1 MITKFCSFFFS
12 CLALA
17 LSTLGQRIAYLEIE
31 ITKPLNGLVSPA
43 QIALD
48 GITFLPD
55 SMLSLVQIKG
65 TKKIP
70 VPIQIHTG
78 NHRYLTWLVQTEND
92 QEKKLTFELTKGPA
106 KNSNSN
112 SVNAV
117 IDNGSLT
124 IQYGK
129 QNLVRYQFE
138 KVYPPKG
145 ADSAYARGGF
155 IHPLWSPHGQI
166 LTRIQPPDHYHH
178 YGIWNPW
185 THVLYEGDTVDFWNL
200 KDKKGTVQFAN
211 LLHTVNGP
219 VFSEY
224 TALHE
229 HVVFKKS
236 GAEKVAMN
244 EVQTVKVFRPDDR
257 DYYIADITI
266 SLSCASESPVQL
278 LTYRYGGLGWRT
290 TEQWDRYNSEV
301 LTSEGKSRKDA
312 DGSTARWCMIQGPV
326 DKDYAGVVMMSYPG
340 NYNHPEPLRIWPENQ
355 YDRGDLFAN
364 FSPTKNKDW
373 TILPGKVYSLTYRFL
388 VFNGKFTAEK
398 AESGWQYF
406 ATPFKITVKPS
417 P

>member
-1 MITKFCSFFFS
+1 MITKFCSFFFL
-12 CLALA
+12 CLVLA
-17 LSTLGQRIAYLEIE
+17 LSTLGQRIASIEIE

-43 QIALD
+43 QIDLD

-55 SMLSLVQIKG
+55 SMLSLVLIKG
-65 TKKIP
+65 TKRIS
-70 VPIQIHTG
+70 VPIQIYTN
-78 NHRYLTWLVQTEND
+78 NHRYLTWLIQTENGK
-92 QEKKLTFELTKGPA
+92 EKKLMFELIRSPD
-106 KNSNSN
+106 KNSITN

-117 IDNGSLT
+117 VDNGALT

-129 QNLVRYQFE
+129 QNLLRYQFE
-138 KVYPPKG
+138 KIYPPKG

-185 THVLYEGDTVDFWNL
+185 THALYEGDTVDFWNL

-211 LLHTVNGP
+211 LLYSASGP

-224 TALHE
+224 AALHQ

-236 GAEKVAMN
+236 GIKKDAMN
-244 EVQTVKVFRPDDR
+244 EVQTVRVFRPDDR
-257 DYYIADITI
+257 DYYIADITV
-266 SLSCASESPVQL
+266 SLSCTTESPVQL

-326 DKDYAGVVMMSYPG
+326 DKDYAGVVLMSYPG

-373 TILPGKVYSLTYRFL
+373 TILPGKIYTLKYRLL
-388 VFNGKFTAEK
+388 VFNGKQTAEV

-406 ATPFKITVKPS
+406 AAPFKISVKQTP
-417 P
+417 